1 MDFWMEESERQQDFT
16 GEEIAAF
23 KRYIEENDVYN
34 ENSFEFFEHNLD
46 YFSSRYT
53 RDDYT
58 CIAEQFQA
66 NSDFWCSDEME
77 ENIPLYE
84 KSVQWRNKTV
94 HPENSE
100 YVIKEEKYLFL
111 DSFSEKF
118 RGIVTALN
126 ALPAELFSCVD
137 LLFYA
142 DGSIYQYLP
151 QKNFVFTWE
160 KNGKK
165 LIDRISAQL
174 NEKLEDKIVAFP
186 IYVPIRKM
194 LFLGEYG
201 YREAMLDYGR
211 VLAEIM
217 HCAPE
222 ATLIRR
228 FETRP
233 MNQQF
238 RLDGIEKSIFSIV
251 SC

>member
-1 MDFWMEESERQQDFT
+1 M
-16 GEEIAAF
+16 
-23 KRYIEENDVYN
+23 
-34 ENSFEFFEHNLD
+34 
-46 YFSSRYT
+46 
-53 RDDYT
+53 
-58 CIAEQFQA
+58 
-66 NSDFWCSDEME
+66 
-77 ENIPLYE
+77 
-84 KSVQWRNKTV
+84 
-94 HPENSE
+94 
-100 YVIKEEKYLFL
+100 
-111 DSFSEKF
+111 
-118 RGIVTALN
+118 
-126 ALPAELFSCVD
+126 D